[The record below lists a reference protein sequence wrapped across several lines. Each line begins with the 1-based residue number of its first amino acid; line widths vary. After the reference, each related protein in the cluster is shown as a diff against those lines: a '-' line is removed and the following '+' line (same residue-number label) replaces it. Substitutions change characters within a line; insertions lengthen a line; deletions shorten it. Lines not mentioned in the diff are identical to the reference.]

1 MHSSFKTVRAKA
13 AAIVLALVAG
23 GAQAA
28 YPDRPIRLV
37 VGFPPGQATDIIAR
51 AAAKK
56 LQEVLGQPVI
66 VDNKAGAAG
75 IIGSEIV
82 AKAPPDGYTL
92 LVSSSGPLAI
102 NPSLYSKLSYNPVKD
117 YEPVTLLAIVPL
129 FLAVNPAFPAQT
141 AADLVRLAKAS
152 PGKINYGSGGSG
164 ITSHLAMELLKHSQ
178 GIDMTHVPYKG
189 SPAAITDLIGG
200 QVQVMFDTGPA
211 LLPHMRNGRLRI
223 LAADQVG
230 DGRRAALVRHMG
242 HVDALR
248 VLEQFHGNFEA
259 PAWIGLVVPKGTPRE
274 IVETLNKALQ
284 AAWRDAPEVKEQMAL
299 LGAEATSMSTAEFG
313 RYIQSEMEKWALAV
327 KLSGAKVD

>member
-1 MHSSFKTVRAKA
+1 MRSIPKTVRAKA
-13 AAIVLALVAG
+13 AAIVLTLIAG
-23 GAQAA
+23 AAQAA
-28 YPDRPIRLV
+28 YPDKPIRLV
-37 VGFPPGQATDIIAR
+37 VGFPAGQATDIIAR
-51 AAAKK
+51 SAAKK

-117 YEPVTLLAIVPL
+117 YEPITLLAIVPL

-141 AADLVRLAKAS
+141 ATDLVKLAKAQ

-211 LLPHMRNGRLRI
+211 LLPHMRSGKLRI
-223 LAADQVG
+223 LAVG
-230 DGRRAALVRHMG
+230 SRNRNQAAPNVPTMAEAGL
-242 HVDALR
+242 
-248 VLEQFHGNFEA
+248 GNFEA
-259 PAWIGLVVPKGTPRE
+259 PAWIGLVAPKGTPRD
-274 IVETLNKALQ
+274 IVDTLNKAMQ
-284 AAWRDAPEVKEQMAL
+284 SAWRDAPEVKEQMSL

>member
-1 MHSSFKTVRAKA
+1 MRSSLTIRARA
-13 AAIVLALVAG
+13 AALVLALAAG

-28 YPDRPIRLV
+28 YPDKPIKLV

-51 AAAKK
+51 AAARK

-75 IIGSEIV
+75 IIGSEVV

-117 YEPVTLLAIVPL
+117 FEPVTLLAVVPL

-141 AADLVRLAKAS
+141 ATDLVRLAKAS
-152 PGKINYGSGGSG
+152 PGKVNYGSGGSG

-211 LLPHMRNGRLRI
+211 LLPHMRNGKLRI
-223 LAADQVG
+223 LAVG
-230 DGRRAALVRHMG
+230 SRNRNPAAPNVPTMAEAGL
-242 HVDALR
+242 
-248 VLEQFHGNFEA
+248 GNFEA

-274 IVETLNKALQ
+274 IVDTLNKALQ
-284 AAWRDAPEVKEQMAL
+284 ASWRDAPEVKEQMAL
-299 LGAEATSMSTAEFG
+299 LGAEATSMTPPEFG

>member
-1 MHSSFKTVRAKA
+1 MSSSFNTVRAKA
-13 AAIVLALVAG
+13 AAIVLTLVAG

-28 YPDRPIRLV
+28 YPDKPLRLV

-51 AAAKK
+51 AAART
-56 LQEVLGQPVI
+56 LQEVLGQAVI

-82 AKAPPDGYTL
+82 AKSPADGYTL

-102 NPSLYSKLSYNPVKD
+102 NPSLYSKLSYNPVND
-117 YEPVTLLAIVPL
+117 FEPVTLLAIVPL

-223 LAADQVG
+223 LAVG
-230 DGRRAALVRHMG
+230 SRNRNPAAPNVPTMAEAGMG
-242 HVDALR
+242 S
-248 VLEQFHGNFEA
+248 FEA

-284 AAWRDAPEVKEQMAL
+284 AGWRDAPEVKEQMAL
-299 LGAEATSMSTAEFG
+299 LGAEATSMTPPEFG

>member
-1 MHSSFKTVRAKA
+1 MIAPSKTVRARA
-13 AAIVLALVAG
+13 AAILFALVGLAAAG
-23 GAQAA
+23 GAQGA
-28 YPDRPIRLV
+28 YPDKPIRLV

-51 AAAKK
+51 AAARK
-56 LQEVLGQPVI
+56 LQEVLGQSVI

-92 LVSSSGPLAI
+92 LVSSSGPMAI
-102 NPSLYSKLSYNPVKD
+102 NPSLYSKLSYHPVRD
-117 YEPVTLLAIVPL
+117 FDPITLLAVVPL

-141 AADLVRLAKAS
+141 GGDIVTLARAS

-178 GIDMTHVPYKG
+178 GIELTHVPYKG

-200 QVQVMFDTGPA
+200 QVQLMFDTGPA
-211 LLPHMRNGRLRI
+211 LLPHMRSGKLRI
-223 LAADQVG
+223 LAVG
-230 DGRRAALVRHMG
+230 SRNRNPAAPNVPTMAEAGL
-242 HVDALR
+242 
-248 VLEQFHGNFEA
+248 GNFEA
-259 PAWIGLVVPKGTPRE
+259 PAWIGLMAPKGTPRE
-274 IVETLNKALQ
+274 IVDALNKALQ
-284 AAWRDAPEVKEQMAL
+284 ASWRDAPEVKEQMTA
-299 LGAEATSMSTAEFG
+299 LGAEATSMTTGEFG

>member
-1 MHSSFKTVRAKA
+1 MSSVSKTVRAKA
-13 AAIVLALVAG
+13 AAILLALVAG
-23 GAQAA
+23 AAQAA
-28 YPDRPIRLV
+28 YPDKPIRLV

-51 AAAKK
+51 AAARK
-56 LQEVLGQPVI
+56 LQEVLGQSVI

-102 NPSLYSKLSYNPVKD
+102 NPSLYSKLSYSPMRD
-117 YEPVTLLAIVPL
+117 FEPVTLLAVVPL

-141 AADLVRLAKAS
+141 AADLVKLAKAS

-178 GIDMTHVPYKG
+178 GIDLTHVPYKG

-200 QVQVMFDTGPA
+200 QVQLMFDTGPA
-211 LLPHMRNGRLRI
+211 LLPHMRSGKLRI
-223 LAADQVG
+223 LAVG
-230 DGRRAALVRHMG
+230 SRSRNPAAPNVPTMSEAGL
-242 HVDALR
+242 
-248 VLEQFHGNFEA
+248 GNFEA
-259 PAWIGLVVPKGTPRE
+259 PAWIGLVAPKGTPRE
-274 IVETLNKALQ
+274 IVDTLNKALQ
-284 AAWRDAPEVKEQMAL
+284 AAWRDAPEVKEQMTA
-299 LGAEATSMSTAEFG
+299 LGAEATSMTTAEFG

>member
-1 MHSSFKTVRAKA
+1 MNISIGKLRVA
-13 AAIVLALVAG
+13 ALALAIGACAG
-23 GAQAA
+23 AAQAA
-28 YPDRPIRLV
+28 YPDKPIKLV

-102 NPSLYSKLSYNPVKD
+102 NPSLYSKLSYHPVRD
-117 YEPVTLLAIVPL
+117 FEPVTLLAVVPL

-141 AADLVRLAKAS
+141 AADLVKMAKAK

-164 ITSHLAMELLKHSQ
+164 ITSHLAMELLKHDQ
-178 GIDMTHVPYKG
+178 GIDLTHVPYKG

-200 QVQVMFDTGPA
+200 QVQLMFDTGPA
-211 LLPHMRNGRLRI
+211 LLPHMRSGKLRI
-223 LAADQVG
+223 LAVG
-230 DGRRAALVRHMG
+230 SRNRNAAAPNVPTMAEAGL
-242 HVDALR
+242 
-248 VLEQFHGNFEA
+248 GNFEA
-259 PAWIGLVVPKGTPRE
+259 PAWIGLVVPKGTPRD
-274 IVETLNKALQ
+274 IVDTLNKALQ
-284 AAWRDAPEVKEQMAL
+284 ASWRDAPEVKEQMAP
-299 LGAEATSMSTAEFG
+299 LGAEATSMTPEQFG